1 MVYLGKQLGAQPL
14 VGGQQPATSPALQNQ
29 SSKRISATCS
39 NNLNLTQVIT
49 WYTQMGNAMNSWER
63 GIIEVP
69 SDLQ

>member
-49 WYTQMGNAMNSWER
+49 
-63 GIIEVP
+63 
-69 SDLQ
+69 